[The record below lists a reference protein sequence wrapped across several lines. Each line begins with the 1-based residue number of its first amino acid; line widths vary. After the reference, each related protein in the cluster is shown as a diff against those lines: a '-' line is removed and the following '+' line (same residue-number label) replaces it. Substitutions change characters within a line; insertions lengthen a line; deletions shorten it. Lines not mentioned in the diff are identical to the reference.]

1 MIELP
6 KDLNEAI
13 AQSRTATSAALS
25 DGKTLLQVELVF
37 PEIALQAQSIAAQ
50 FVPEFEEMYSGVK
63 VLFPDTGAA
72 ALARRD
78 WGKTEFKVTDLGSSR
93 TPVEDKIE
101 PAGKSRSGRS
111 SSSRKIVHKIEPE
124 DQLFLLVNPAAVEV
138 PQVEKLY
145 IAAGD
150 RPVIILNPRLEDVA
164 TIGIGYAGRQLRDR
178 FLNKIESCY
187 YIRALESAV
196 LFRCYPQSWQVWLSK
211 NDDYELISETAQ
223 KPVGDDLDRILA
235 KALGIADPDSTAPA
249 KPLKKTGFMAEL
261 QRFLKAL
268 TQ

>member
-1 MIELP
+1 MTELP
-6 KDLNEAI
+6 QDLNEAI
-13 AQSRTATSAALS
+13 AQSRIATAAALS

-37 PEIALQAQSIAAQ
+37 PEIALQAQSIAEQ
-50 FVPEFEEMYSGVK
+50 FLPEFEQIYSGVK

-78 WGKTEFKVTDLGSSR
+78 WGKTLFKVTDLGSSR

-101 PAGKSRSGRS
+101 PD
-111 SSSRKIVHKIEPE
+111 
-124 DQLFLLVNPAAVEV
+124 DQLFLLINPAAVEV
-138 PQVEKLY
+138 AQVERLY

-187 YIRALESAV
+187 YIRPLEDAA
-196 LFRCYPQSWQVWLSK
+196 LFRCYPQPWQVWLET
-211 NDDYELISETAQ
+211 NDEYELISETAQ
-223 KPVGDDLDRILA
+223 KPVGDDLERILA
-235 KALGIADPDSTAPA
+235 KALGTADPDSTAPA
-249 KPLKKTGFMAEL
+249 KPLKKKGFMAEL
-261 QRFLKAL
+261 QTFLKAL

>member
-78 WGKTEFKVTDLGSSR
+78 WGQTEFKVTDLGSSR

-101 PAGKSRSGRS
+101 P
-111 SSSRKIVHKIEPE
+111 E
-124 DQLFLLVNPAAVEV
+124 DQLFLLVNPAAIEV

-249 KPLKKTGFMAEL
+249 KPLKKTGFMADL

>member
-63 VLFPDTGAA
+63 VIFPDTGAA

-93 TPVEDKIE
+93 TPVED
-101 PAGKSRSGRS
+101 
-111 SSSRKIVHKIEPE
+111 KIEPE

-249 KPLKKTGFMAEL
+249 KPLKKTGFMADL

>member
-1 MIELP
+1 MTELP

-13 AQSRTATSAALS
+13 AQSRIATAAALS

-50 FVPEFEEMYSGVK
+50 FLPEFEDIHSGVK
-63 VLFPDTGAA
+63 VFFPDAGSA

-78 WGKTEFKVTDLGSSR
+78 WGQTAFKVTDLGSSR
-93 TPVEDKIE
+93 TAVEDKIE
-101 PAGKSRSGRS
+101 PD
-111 SSSRKIVHKIEPE
+111 
-124 DQLFLLVNPAAVEV
+124 DQLFLLINPAAVEV
-138 PQVEKLY
+138 AQVEKLY

-187 YIRALESAV
+187 YIRPLEDAA
-196 LFRCYPQSWQVWLSK
+196 LFRCYPQPWQVWLET
-211 NDDYELISETAQ
+211 NDEYQLISETAQ
-223 KPVGDDLDRILA
+223 KPVGDDLERILA
-235 KALGIADPDSTAPA
+235 RALGTTDPDSTAPA
-249 KPLKKTGFMAEL
+249 KPIKKKGFLAEL
-261 QRFLKAL
+261 QTFLKAL

>member
-101 PAGKSRSGRS
+101 P
-111 SSSRKIVHKIEPE
+111 E

-187 YIRALESAV
+187 YIRALENAV

-235 KALGIADPDSTAPA
+235 KALGIADPDSTAPT
-249 KPLKKTGFMAEL
+249 KPLKKTGFMADL